1 MSMTDVSDAQVAAKL
16 QEAEVALVRAR
27 FKHSLGQLENTSVLR
42 RHRRDIARFLGEL
55 RSREL
60 SRDLAKD
67 SLRSVEPAPIT
78 AAAGDEASS
87 DGGFLS
93 GIVDKLTQDS

>member
-1 MSMTDVSDAQVAAKL
+1 MSMTDVSDAQVVAKL
-16 QEAEVALVRAR
+16 KEAEVALVRAR
-27 FKHSLGQLENTSVLR
+27 FKHSLGQLENTSILR
-42 RHRRDIARFLGEL
+42 IHRRDIARFLGEL

-67 SLRSVEPAPIT
+67 TLRSVESAPVS
-78 AAAGDEASS
+78 AVADEDASP